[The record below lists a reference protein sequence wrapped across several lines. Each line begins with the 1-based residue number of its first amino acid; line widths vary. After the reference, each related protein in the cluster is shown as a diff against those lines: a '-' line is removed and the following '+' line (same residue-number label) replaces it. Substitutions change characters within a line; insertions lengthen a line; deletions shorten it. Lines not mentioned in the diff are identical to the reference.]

1 MPCIQL
7 SKMASSS
14 LDLNLAT
21 TDINHCK
28 GYIIILDPMSGNLS
42 ALLEQCSLNQCVACV
57 IVNSEDSLDVTGFV
71 NFDAFTIPVF
81 LLKREN
87 GMQLL
92 KLAAKSK
99 ISIMTEPMLLK
110 QFKSES

>member
-28 GYIIILDPMSGNLS
+28 GYVIILDPMSGNLS
-42 ALLEQCSLNQCVACV
+42 ILLQQCSLNQCVACV

-71 NFDAFTIPVF
+71 NFDTFTFPVF
-81 LLKREN
+81 FLKREN

-99 ISIMTEPMLLK
+99 ISIKTESVLSK
-110 QFKSES
+110 FQSES